1 MKSSTAEKEWIYGK
15 GFARKRNLKLDLFG
29 NEVGHKYYFATFE
42 YFRVGRH
49 KSWHKSRDPHFSLA
63 FEWKTLFNTFKTINF
78 LNSYNSKRTI
88 FWKLTEI
95 IFALGLRLSC
105 QTTMKLGK
113 MQIIKQ
119 IQSLELST
127 KEEKIY
133 LIRNA
138 KERNRN
144 TLYKMSRADK
154 HNSVYV
160 VIGFI
165 NMSDERKRIFDQ
177 PTNIL

>member
-1 MKSSTAEKEWIYGK
+1 
-15 GFARKRNLKLDLFG
+15 
-29 NEVGHKYYFATFE
+29 
-42 YFRVGRH
+42 
-49 KSWHKSRDPHFSLA
+49 
-63 FEWKTLFNTFKTINF
+63 
-78 LNSYNSKRTI
+78 
-88 FWKLTEI
+88 
-95 IFALGLRLSC
+95 
-105 QTTMKLGK
+105 MKLGK